1 MPPPTPPPPPASR
14 ANVPRPTIG
23 PREQSLRNKL
33 TRHIQTMRWCD
44 LESCYAAADA
54 RFDVG
59 TMIRLAAE
67 MDRRDKWVKAQ
78 VEGPPKD

>member
-1 MPPPTPPPPPASR
+1 
-14 ANVPRPTIG
+14 
-23 PREQSLRNKL
+23 
-33 TRHIQTMRWCD
+33 MRWCD